1 MKRSFWLV
9 VVLAALTLFV
19 IRIRGVLTPF
29 LLAAVIAYLVY
40 PIVQLF
46 EQRFVPRPAAI
57 LIVYSLIGVVL
68 GVVFW
73 IMLPQLAS
81 QIDEIIAMIP
91 SQAEKLEDLGQGAMR
106 RLERITLPRV
116 GQEIAATITQRVQL
130 LLEDLAGRLAQGLLG
145 LITHL
150 LGFFLSPIL
159 AFYLLRDHEE
169 MRERLFLYIPMQYR
183 SQVKNV
189 LREINRALNGF
200 FRGQLLISTIVG
212 TVIYLGL
219 MILRVRYALFIGF
232 IAGLFDI
239 IPYFGPIMGFIPAAA
254 FALLRSPISVL
265 WVLAIFVLANQ
276 LESSIIA
283 PKIIGDRVGL
293 HPLAV
298 IFAVMVGGELMGVI
312 GMLIAVPAA
321 SIVRVLL
328 QYFLV
333 SRNIADKGP

>member
-1 MKRSFWLV
+1 M
-9 VVLAALTLFV
+9 
-19 IRIRGVLTPF
+19 TPF

-130 LLEDLAGRLAQGLLG
+130 LLEDLGQVSARPLRSDHPSVGLL
-145 LITHL
+145 
-150 LGFFLSPIL
+150 PL
-159 AFYLLRDHEE
+159 ANFGVLPLARPRRK
-169 MRERLFLYIPMQYR
+169 RERLFLYIPMQYR

-189 LREINRALNGF
+189 LREINRA
-200 FRGQLLISTIVG
+200 
-212 TVIYLGL
+212 
-219 MILRVRYALFIGF
+219 
-232 IAGLFDI
+232 
-239 IPYFGPIMGFIPAAA
+239 
-254 FALLRSPISVL
+254 
-265 WVLAIFVLANQ
+265 
-276 LESSIIA
+276 
-283 PKIIGDRVGL
+283 
-293 HPLAV
+293 
-298 IFAVMVGGELMGVI
+298 
-312 GMLIAVPAA
+312 
-321 SIVRVLL
+321 
-328 QYFLV
+328 
-333 SRNIADKGP
+333 